1 MSLTIPKQEK
11 VILSN
16 VSWQE
21 FEHLLAEMG
30 DTRAARIAYDR
41 GIVEI
46 IKPLPEHEYF
56 KEAIGDLVKDLA
68 EELELDYESLGSTTW
83 KRQDLLAGVEPDN
96 CFYIQ
101 NESLIR
107 GRLDID
113 LSQDPPPDLAL
124 EIDITSKSLNRQ
136 PIYARLGVPEI
147 WCYDRGVLKIYHLQ
161 GGTYLEDNTSL
172 AFPNFPVKSIPSF
185 IRENLSAGRRRIRKL
200 FREWVKRVA

>member
-41 GIVEI
+41 GILEI
-46 IKPLPEHEYF
+46 IMPLPEHEYF
-56 KEAIGDLVKDLA
+56 KEVIADLVKDLA

-83 KRQDLLAGVEPDN
+83 KRQDLLAVVEPDN

-124 EIDITSKSLNRQ
+124 EIDITSKSLN
-136 PIYARLGVPEI
+136 
-147 WCYDRGVLKIYHLQ
+147 
-161 GGTYLEDNTSL
+161 
-172 AFPNFPVKSIPSF
+172 
-185 IRENLSAGRRRIRKL
+185 
-200 FREWVKRVA
+200 